1 MAISMRLTRI
11 HAGPVLDFYTPDF
24 STQLELPLAAG
35 AISAGFP
42 SPAEEYIELAIDL
55 NKELIKHPAATFYA
69 RVKGSSMIDAG
80 IADGDLLIID
90 KALEPKDGDIAVC
103 FIDGEFTLKRLALK
117 EDGLYLMPA
126 NAEFKPIRI
135 TEENDFLVW
144 GMLAFIIHKPR

>member
-1 MAISMRLTRI
+1 MKLSRI
-11 HAGPVLDFYTPDF
+11 HSGPVLDFYTPDF

-117 EDGLYLMPA
+117 EDGIYLMPA

-144 GMLAFIIHKPR
+144 GMLAYIIHKPR

>member
-1 MAISMRLTRI
+1 MRLSKI
-11 HAGPVLDFYTPDF
+11 HSGPVLDFYTPDF
-24 STQLELPLAAG
+24 TTQLELPLAAG

-103 FIDGEFTLKRLALK
+103 FLDGEFTLKRLALK
-117 EDGLYLMPA
+117 EDGIYLMPA

-144 GMLAFIIHKPR
+144 GMLAYIVHKPR

>member
-1 MAISMRLTRI
+1 M
-11 HAGPVLDFYTPDF
+11 LDFYTPDF
-24 STQLELPLAAG
+24 STQLELPLAGTAV
-35 AISAGFP
+35 SADFP
-42 SPAEEYIELAIDL
+42 SPAEEYIEITLGL

-90 KALEPKDGDIAVC
+90 KALEPKNGDIAVC

-117 EDGLYLMPA
+117 EDSIYLMPA
-126 NAEFKPIRI
+126 NAEFKPIKI

>member
-1 MAISMRLTRI
+1 MRLSKI
-11 HAGPVLDFYTPDF
+11 HSGPVLDFYTPDF
-24 STQLELPLAAG
+24 TTQLELPLAAG

-144 GMLAFIIHKPR
+144 GMLAYIVHKPR

>member
-1 MAISMRLTRI
+1 MRLSRI
-11 HAGPVLDFYTPDF
+11 HSGPVLDFYTPDF
-24 STQLELPLAAG
+24 TTQLELPLAAG

-144 GMLAFIIHKPR
+144 GMLAYIVHKPR

>member
-1 MAISMRLTRI
+1 MRLTRI

-144 GMLAFIIHKPR
+144 GMLAYIVHKPR

>member
-1 MAISMRLTRI
+1 MRLSRI
-11 HAGPVLDFYTPDF
+11 HSGPVLDFYTPDF

-144 GMLAFIIHKPR
+144 GMLAYIVHKPR

>member
-1 MAISMRLTRI
+1 MRLTRI

-117 EDGLYLMPA
+117 EDGIYLMPA

-144 GMLAFIIHKPR
+144 GMLAYIIHKPR